1 MRDISFKA
9 VIFDMDGLLI
19 DSERLSYRSYVET
32 AERHGL
38 PSAFDPYKA
47 MIGLNAVEGLPVLQ
61 SILPD
66 RVDAR
71 SFKEEWVRGYRDLLD
86 QGVPLKPYAMALITY
101 LSELNIP
108 MAVATSSR
116 GEKARQVLG
125 TAGIAPHMQA
135 ITGGNEV
142 PFGKPS
148 PDVYLAS
155 IAKLGERFPDV
166 SADDCIAFED
176 SEAGVSAALAA
187 QMRVI
192 QIPDMIPAQRAPSNR
207 HQIAATLGEG
217 AALIG
222 VDISGRNAN

>member
-1 MRDISFKA
+1 MSDFSFKA

-38 PSAFDPYKA
+38 PSGFEPYKA

-66 RVDAR
+66 SVDAA
-71 SFKEEWVRGYRDLLD
+71 SFKDEWVRGYRAMLD
-86 QGVPLKPYAMALITY
+86 QGVPIKPHALALISR
-101 LSELNIP
+101 LSTLKIP

-125 TAGIAPHMQA
+125 EAGIAPHMLA

-142 PFGKPS
+142 PHGKPA

-155 IAKLGERFPDV
+155 IAKLAAHD
-166 SADDCIAFED
+166 SAISAGNCLAFED
-176 SEAGVSAALAA
+176 SEAGVTAALAA
-187 QMRVI
+187 NLRVI
-192 QIPDMIPAQRAPSNR
+192 QIPDMIPAQRPGSDR
-207 HQIAATLGEG
+207 HHIAATLGDG
-217 AALIG
+217 AKLAGI
-222 VDISGRNAN
+222 DIADHNID